1 MYVMSY
7 NGEIVYFDMSKYTN
21 DGEMYANLW
30 KLVHNIDIPKNAT
43 NFADNIVAYINGEK
57 LLV

>member
-1 MYVMSY
+1 MSY

-30 KLVHNIDIPKNAT
+30 KLVHNIDIPKNET